1 MPKIVTM
8 ALSHE
13 SEQPGTTDGG
23 ETSDMDPSTPGAGR
37 DQEGVTPERLKQL
50 IHRLETGFYD
60 TDEVREQVA
69 RRAREDLDP

>member
-13 SEQPGTTDGG
+13 SEQPGPTDGG
-23 ETSDMDPSTPGAGR
+23 ETSDMHPSPPGTGR
-37 DQEGVTPERLKQL
+37 GREGVTPERLKQL
-50 IHRLETGFYD
+50 VHRLETGFYD
-60 TDEVREQVA
+60 TDEVREQIA